1 MTRRKYR
8 ITNRHLR
15 GACKRQR
22 AIFRQAWPNG
32 AVVSLATLRRAAR
45 LGLNLRWFAE
55 RFLSFSARKAYL
67 AETATDRQAYLA
79 ETATAWEAYE
89 AAPTPVLQ
97 VYEAARATALQV
109 YDAATAP
116 ALWSAIKAH
125 GLRRVKP
132 C

>member
-32 AVVSLATLRRAAR
+32 VVVSLATLRRGAR

-55 RFLSFSARKAYL
+55 RFLSFSAR
-67 AETATDRQAYLA
+67 RAYLA
-79 ETATAWEAYE
+79 ETATAWEA
-89 AAPTPVLQ
+89 
-97 VYEAARATALQV
+97 YEAARATALQV